1 MRESYAQRKTA
12 LPGERSVR
20 FLRYH
25 LRFGTL
31 FGILCSTTERIKYIT
46 EPPMRC
52 KVRQKPCEMS
62 AIGSLNFKKDQI
74 MFCKEWITVLPLT
87 ATTDTTGNGGEWKN
101 EYSHA
106 KACVWKVGE
115 LTLIYNGR
123 EKNGIL
129 QTRFTTTTRQ
139 NRG

>member
-1 MRESYAQRKTA
+1 MTAQRKTA
-12 LPGERSVR
+12 LTGESQKR

-52 KVRQKPCEMS
+52 KVRQKPCKNG

-74 MFCKEWITVLPLT
+74 LFYQEWITVLPLT

-101 EYSHA
+101 EYSQL
-106 KACVWKVGE
+106 KPVSGKWGNYIFN
-115 LTLIYNGR
+115 LSGR
-123 EKNGIL
+123 EKWNH
-129 QTRFTTTTRQ
+129 
-139 NRG
+139 N